1 MKRLVL
7 ILLLIQLF
15 LVSCNTEVKD
25 YNKDALFYIR
35 QQNFT
40 EALNILNEALTVD
53 DKNDVTWNN
62 ISVCYEAIG
71 EYELALEAAR
81 NAVNY
86 GDEKAA
92 EYANLGN
99 AYFDLGYTEE
109 AKLAFEQA
117 LNLDEKH
124 FFALYGLG
132 VYYNKKEDYEKSQ
145 TYFQGLYD
153 DNPMNVDVVQYI
165 AYNKYKMGKIDD
177 AIVFLEIQAEKV
189 SAPSLDILLEKIK
202 AEQ

>member
-7 ILLLIQLF
+7 ILLLVQLF
-15 LVSCNTEVKD
+15 LVSCDTEVKD

-35 QQNFT
+35 QENFT

-99 AYFDLGYTEE
+99 AYFDLGYIEE
-109 AKLAFEQA
+109 AKLAYEQA
-117 LNLDEKH
+117 LNLDENH

-165 AYNKYKMGKIDD
+165 AYNKYKMGKIDE

-189 SAPSLDILLEKIK
+189 SAPALDILLEKIK

>member
-1 MKRLVL
+1 MKRLAL

-15 LVSCNTEVKD
+15 LISCNTEVKD